1 MTYYNGNP
9 YYPPTETAPLDKFAH
24 DDCLPD
30 ELFDP
35 IVINGKTEDENGEP
49 HGRQQKHP
57 WSWSPV
63 WGAPEPCYACHEPV
77 R

>member
-9 YYPPTETAPLDKFAH
+9 YFPPTPTAPLDKFAH
-24 DDCLPD
+24 DDCLPESEFTVHTFSD
-30 ELFDP
+30 DDT
-35 IVINGKTEDENGEP
+35 V
-49 HGRQQKHP
+49 RQQNSP

-63 WGAPEPCYACHEPV
+63 WGAPEPCHYCGNPV